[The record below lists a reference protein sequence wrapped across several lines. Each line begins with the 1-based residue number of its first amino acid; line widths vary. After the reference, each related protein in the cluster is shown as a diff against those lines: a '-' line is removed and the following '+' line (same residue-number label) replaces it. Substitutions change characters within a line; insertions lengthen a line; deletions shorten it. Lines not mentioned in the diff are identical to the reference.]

1 MNPLRA
7 LGLAALLLGC
17 ASTAPAPVD
26 AGAPADV
33 PPTDVPATDTPVT
46 DAPIAD
52 ASTDTPATDT
62 GPTIVCGSAGGT
74 FPTFDARCTAD
85 EDCAVGVHQTDCCGN
100 MAALGMRRG
109 ERPAFDAAEAICR
122 PMYPGCGCPTRGVLA
137 DDGQWSQDRGALRV
151 RCTAGR
157 CVTAVAAAPTCPG
170 VTCGP
175 GQLCARGCCGIPGC
189 TPPPNRCV
197 TVPDA
202 CAGRPACGCLEPGAC
217 PSGSCHSVEGDQVVC
232 LCA

>member
-33 PPTDVPATDTPVT
+33 PATDTPVT

-62 GPTIVCGSAGGT
+62 GPAIVCGSAGGT

-137 DDGQWSQDRGALRV
+137 DDGQWSHDRGALRV
-151 RCTAGR
+151 RCLAGR
-157 CVTAVAAAPTCPG
+157 CVTSVASAPACPG

-189 TPPPNRCV
+189 TPPPSRCV

>member
-1 MNPLRA
+1 
-7 LGLAALLLGC
+7 
-17 ASTAPAPVD
+17 
-26 AGAPADV
+26 V

-62 GPTIVCGSAGGT
+62 GPAIVCGSAGGT

-137 DDGQWSQDRGALRV
+137 DDGQWSHDRGALRV
-151 RCTAGR
+151 RCHGR
-157 CVTAVAAAPTCPG
+157 ALCHLRRRRRRRAPG
-170 VTCGP
+170 
-175 GQLCARGCCGIPGC
+175 
-189 TPPPNRCV
+189 
-197 TVPDA
+197 
-202 CAGRPACGCLEPGAC
+202 
-217 PSGSCHSVEGDQVVC
+217 
-232 LCA
+232 